1 MVTPLRFLGSSRDLL
16 THGAALT
23 HHSQE
28 QRKRSA
34 QKYGSRIAEPSVV
47 VIDPEFDDG
56 VDDSLTRARAETDS
70 NLRQERHLTD
80 EVVVNRLERE
90 VDDVLVEQ
98 RNRIDEEVERSRQV
112 IDDRLRAS
120 AETLPVVADTL
131 AEAAESLTEVAEHLA
146 DAANSLKDLPSS
158 RIDHEELT
166 VEDMAAALSNIAGSL
181 TEAAGIDEA
190 PAPPE
195 PATSS
200 APKVVARMADVAESL
215 SDVAARVAEERELAD
230 ISMIE
235 ERAFLDRLLDKERE
249 QSAQTVDFE
258 RRERQALLAAAR
270 YRTDERLARERH
282 DTDDAMRHSFDLL
295 RREQGARER
304 AEDRILTRDEL
315 LAIVS
320 HDLRSPLDV
329 IVINAALLAG
339 NPPPGELGARYV
351 KWARSIERSAGV
363 MDRLLADL
371 LDVARFDGGEFRVVP
386 QECDAVSLVKECVE
400 AFAPLA
406 SHHGIRLDVDLPA
419 SAVSARYDHDR
430 MVQVLSNLLRNAIQF
445 TKPGGAIMISLTSL
459 ADGCRIA
466 VSDTGRGIPEGQLT
480 RIFERFHRVNVA
492 DRQGLGLGLY
502 ISKRI
507 IDAHHGEIG
516 VESHVGRGSTF
527 FITLPSA

>member
-1 MVTPLRFLGSSRDLL
+1 M
-16 THGAALT
+16 
-23 HHSQE
+23 
-28 QRKRSA
+28 
-34 QKYGSRIAEPSVV
+34 
-47 VIDPEFDDG
+47 IDPDPESLDDPLAG
-56 VDDSLTRARAETDS
+56 PRSETDRT
-70 NLRQERHLTD
+70 LRQERHLTD
-80 EVVVNRLERE
+80 EVVLDRLERE
-90 VDDVLVEQ
+90 IDDAFTEQ
-98 RNRIDEEVERSRQV
+98 RDRIDEEVERSRQAL
-112 IDDRLRAS
+112 DERLRAS

-158 RIDHEELT
+158 QADDEDIT
-166 VEDMAAALSNIAGSL
+166 VAHMADALSNIADRL
-181 TEAAGIDEA
+181 TEVAGVDDE
-190 PAPPE
+190 PPRVD
-195 PATSS
+195 PSTAS

-230 ISMIE
+230 ISMLE
-235 ERAFLDRLLDKERE
+235 ERAMLDRLLDRERE
-249 QSAQTVDFE
+249 QSDRTVDFE
-258 RRERQALLAAAR
+258 RREREMRLAAAR
-270 YRTDERLARERH
+270 HRTDERLARERH
-282 DTDDAMRHSFDLL
+282 DTDHAMRYSLDLL
-295 RREQGARER
+295 RREQHAREH

-386 QECDAVSLVKECVE
+386 QDHDAVSLVKECVE
-400 AFAPLA
+400 TFAPLA

-419 SAVSARYDHDR
+419 APVNARYDHDR

-445 TKPGGAIMISLTSL
+445 TKAGGSIMISLTSVPN
-459 ADGCRIA
+459 GCRIA

-507 IDAHHGEIG
+507 IDALHGQIW
-516 VESHVGRGSTF
+516 VESRVGRGSTF

>member
-1 MVTPLRFLGSSRDLL
+1 M
-16 THGAALT
+16 
-23 HHSQE
+23 
-28 QRKRSA
+28 
-34 QKYGSRIAEPSVV
+34 
-47 VIDPEFDDG
+47 DPEPDKP
-56 VDDSLTRARAETDS
+56 VEDSLSRARAETDS
-70 NLRQERHLTD
+70 NLREERHVTD
-80 EVVVNRLERE
+80 EVVVDRLERE
-90 VDDVLVEQ
+90 MEDELARQRSHIDD
-98 RNRIDEEVERSRQV
+98 EVERTREAL
-112 IDDRLRAS
+112 DERLRAS

-146 DAANSLKDLPSS
+146 DAATALKDLPSS
-158 RIDHEELT
+158 RLDHEDMS
-166 VEDMAAALSNIAGSL
+166 VEHMATALSEIADSL
-181 TEAAGIDEA
+181 TGAAGIED
-190 PAPPE
+190 E
-195 PATSS
+195 PARPDPPVHG

-230 ISMIE
+230 ISMLE
-235 ERAFLDRLLDKERE
+235 ERALLDRLLDKERE
-249 QSAQTVDFE
+249 QSDQAVDFE
-258 RRERQALLAAAR
+258 RRERQTLLAAAR
-270 YRTDERLARERH
+270 HRTDERLARERH
-282 DTDDAMRHSFDLL
+282 DTDHAMRHSFDLL
-295 RREQGARER
+295 QREQAAREH

-339 NPPPGELGARYV
+339 NPPPGELGARYL

-371 LDVARFDGGEFRVVP
+371 LDVARFDGGEFAVVLH
-386 QECDAVSLVKECVE
+386 EHDAVGLVKECVE
-400 AFAPLA
+400 TFAPLA

-419 SAVSARYDHDR
+419 SPVSARYDHDR

-445 TKPGGAIMISLTSL
+445 TKAGGAITISLTVL
-459 ADGCRIA
+459 ANGCRIA

-507 IDAHHGEIG
+507 IDAHRGAIW
-516 VESHVGRGSTF
+516 VESQVGRGSTF

>member
-1 MVTPLRFLGSSRDLL
+1 MNPEPENRADDPLS
-16 THGAALT
+16 
-23 HHSQE
+23 
-28 QRKRSA
+28 
-34 QKYGSRIAEPSVV
+34 
-47 VIDPEFDDG
+47 
-56 VDDSLTRARAETDS
+56 RARAETDS
-70 NLRQERHLTD
+70 DLRQERDVTD
-80 EVVVNRLERE
+80 EVVLKRVERE
-90 VDDVLVEQ
+90 MDDAVVRQ
-98 RNRIDEEVERSRQV
+98 RSHIDEEVERSREAL
-112 IDDRLRAS
+112 DERLRAS

-146 DAANSLKDLPSS
+146 DAANTLKDLPSS
-158 RIDHEELT
+158 RIDHEEMS
-166 VEDMAAALSNIAGSL
+166 VEHMAAALSEIADSL
-181 TEAAGIDEA
+181 TEAAGIDNE
-190 PAPPE
+190 PARPE
-195 PATSS
+195 PSAHA

-235 ERAFLDRLLDKERE
+235 ERAILDRLLDKERQ
-249 QSAQTVDFE
+249 QSDQTVDFE
-258 RRERQALLAAAR
+258 RRERQNLLAAAR
-270 YRTDERLARERH
+270 HRTDERLARERY
-282 DTDDAMRHSFDLL
+282 DTDHAMRHSFDLL
-295 RREQGARER
+295 LREQQAREH

-386 QECDAVSLVKECVE
+386 QDHDAVGLVKECVE
-400 AFAPLA
+400 TFAPLA

-419 SAVSARYDHDR
+419 SLVCAHYDHDR

-445 TKPGGAIMISLTSL
+445 TKAGGSIMISLTPL
-459 ADGCRIA
+459 ANGCRIA
-466 VSDTGRGIPEGQLT
+466 VSDTGRGIPEEQLT

-507 IDAHHGEIG
+507 IDAHRGEIW

>member
-1 MVTPLRFLGSSRDLL
+1 
-16 THGAALT
+16 
-23 HHSQE
+23 
-28 QRKRSA
+28 
-34 QKYGSRIAEPSVV
+34 
-47 VIDPEFDDG
+47 VIDPKPENRIDDP
-56 VDDSLTRARAETDS
+56 LTRARSETDS
-70 NLRQERHLTD
+70 TLRQERHITD
-80 EVVVNRLERE
+80 EVAINRLERE
-90 VDDVLVEQ
+90 LDDALSLQ
-98 RNRIDEEVERSRQV
+98 RNLIDDEVERSRQGL
-112 IDDRLRAS
+112 DERLRAS

-146 DAANSLKDLPSS
+146 DAANSLKDFPSP
-158 RIDHEELT
+158 RIDDEDMT
-166 VEDMAAALSNIAGSL
+166 VEHMASALSNIANSL
-181 TEAAGIDEA
+181 TEVAGIDD
-190 PAPPE
+190 E
-195 PATSS
+195 PARVEPTTPST
-200 APKVVARMADVAESL
+200 PKVVARMADVAESL

-230 ISMIE
+230 LSMIE
-235 ERAFLDRLLDKERE
+235 ERAMLDRLLDKERE
-249 QSAQTVDFE
+249 QSDQAVDYE
-258 RRERQALLAAAR
+258 RRERRVLLASAR
-270 YRTDERLARERH
+270 HRTDERLARERY
-282 DTDDAMRHSFDLL
+282 DTDHAMRHSLDLL
-295 RREQGARER
+295 RREQSAREH

-386 QECDAVSLVKECVE
+386 QEHDAVSLVKECVE
-400 AFAPLA
+400 TFAPLA

-419 SAVSARYDHDR
+419 AAVNARYDHDR

-445 TKPGGAIMISLTSL
+445 TKAGGAIMISLTPL
-459 ADGCRIA
+459 ANGCRIA
-466 VSDTGRGIPEGQLT
+466 VSDTGRGIPEGQLS

-507 IDAHHGEIG
+507 IDAHRGEIW

-527 FITLPSA
+527 FVTLPSA

>member
-1 MVTPLRFLGSSRDLL
+1 M
-16 THGAALT
+16 
-23 HHSQE
+23 
-28 QRKRSA
+28 
-34 QKYGSRIAEPSVV
+34 
-47 VIDPEFDDG
+47 IDPESKNR
-56 VDDSLTRARAETDS
+56 VEDSLSHARSETDS
-70 NLRQERHLTD
+70 NLRQERDITD
-80 EVVVNRLERE
+80 EVVLDRLERE
-90 VDDVLVEQ
+90 IDDAVARQ
-98 RNRIDEEVERSRQV
+98 RDRIDEEVERSRQV
-112 IDDRLRAS
+112 LDDRLRAS

-146 DAANSLKDLPSS
+146 DAANSLKDLPSPRS
-158 RIDHEELT
+158 DHQEMT
-166 VEDMAAALSNIAGSL
+166 VEHMAAALSDIADSL
-181 TEAAGIDEA
+181 TQAAGIDGEPAGPEA
-190 PAPPE
+190 PSP
-195 PATSS
+195 S

-230 ISMIE
+230 LSMIE
-235 ERAFLDRLLDKERE
+235 ERAMLDRLLDRERE
-249 QSAQTVDFE
+249 HSDQTIDYE
-258 RRERQALLAAAR
+258 RRERQTLLASAR
-270 YRTDERLARERH
+270 HRTDERLARERH
-282 DTDDAMRHSFDLL
+282 DTDHAMRHSFELL
-295 RREQGARER
+295 RREQSAREH

-339 NPPPGELGARYV
+339 NPPPGELGARYL

-363 MDRLLADL
+363 MDRLLSDL

-386 QECDAVSLVKECVE
+386 QDHDAVSLVKECVE
-400 AFAPLA
+400 TFAPLA

-419 SAVSARYDHDR
+419 APVNARYDNDR

-445 TKPGGAIMISLTSL
+445 TKSGGAIMISLTPL

-480 RIFERFHRVNVA
+480 RIFDRFHRVNVA

-507 IDAHHGEIG
+507 IDAHHGEIW